1 MSGNIEVVLLP
12 GMESGWNNGNDELVR
27 SSSQNDFKDD
37 AFSAYK
43 SGNYEK
49 ASELFST
56 LSHQTEEKYALFYNA
71 MSLMMTDQ
79 IEQATFILTDTEWSV
94 EYNEK
99 SDWYLALC
107 Y

>member
-1 MSGNIEVVLLP
+1 
-12 GMESGWNNGNDELVR
+12 
-27 SSSQNDFKDD
+27 
-37 AFSAYK
+37 
-43 SGNYEK
+43 GNYEK

-107 Y
+107 YLSRKKPKDPKFFFKKLFLSSPIITTKPQNCYKKSSDV